1 MSISTD
7 SGAHVDGD
15 GGPALEQ
22 VADWARRFELI
33 PTATVS
39 DVMERLGIATEATMA
54 LDIGPLRAGQ
64 PLAGPAYTV
73 RWVRDPRRPTEWNPP
88 GVRRVSSLF
97 APITPGDVV
106 VVDGGGDRTCGHW
119 GEMLS
124 MMARRHGGR
133 GVVVAGGTRDSAA
146 ILALDGWAAF
156 TRYTSPIE
164 SIGRMRIHELDV
176 PI

>member
-7 SGAHVDGD
+7 SGADVDGD

-33 PTATVS
+33 PTATVF
-39 DVMERLGIATEATMA
+39 DVMERLGISTEATMA

-106 VVDGGGDRTCGHW
+106 VVDGGGARTSGHW
-119 GEMLS
+119 GVMLR
-124 MMARRHGGR
+124 MMARRRRAR
-133 GVVVAGGTRDSAA
+133 GVVFDRGQRVGAVS
-146 ILALDGWAAF
+146 LSLDAWGAF
-156 TRYTSPIE
+156 E
-164 SIGRMRIHELDV
+164 
-176 PI
+176 